1 MKQSY
6 LENGGTI
13 VSGSEY
19 RDVRTVLRSLAKCIK
34 AVLYDSRNSY
44 CYDLSVIRV
53 YVSHT
58 FATDMLIRLW
68 IFVTN
73 IFFLV
78 HSVELQAKNYNHC

>member
-34 AVLYDSRNSY
+34 AALYDSRNSY
-44 CYDLSVIRV
+44 CYDL
-53 YVSHT
+53 
-58 FATDMLIRLW
+58 
-68 IFVTN
+68 
-73 IFFLV
+73 
-78 HSVELQAKNYNHC
+78 